1 MGTNNYDK
9 YQTVHVNS
17 ATAMCFSHAKMQMRV
32 SFSFFLPSFHFKL
45 GSLLNSVVSRCPSDG
60 DKENERG
67 LDIISIAMSL
77 LSMPLVRRSHSAG
90 SSHCTTFSTCKWQCH
105 QMLSFHQSS
114 RGGHEYTKGKAE
126 AGCLP
131 QLYLAQL
138 YRLSFLLWASTFCFH
153 PKGYSPEKP
162 PGSIKV
168 GHAYWTSQVDCKCK
182 LNVDTKCHLFFTS
195 LVLGGKDSRGQLFS
209 PFFIH
214 EHKDSSPYPNL
225 NPDSSAPPQLSL
237 GCSLCAPFFTP
248 AVRSY

>member
-1 MGTNNYDK
+1 
-9 YQTVHVNS
+9 
-17 ATAMCFSHAKMQMRV
+17 
-32 SFSFFLPSFHFKL
+32 
-45 GSLLNSVVSRCPSDG
+45 
-60 DKENERG
+60 
-67 LDIISIAMSL
+67 
-77 LSMPLVRRSHSAG
+77 
-90 SSHCTTFSTCKWQCH
+90 
-105 QMLSFHQSS
+105 MLSFHQSS

-153 PKGYSPEKP
+153 PKGYSPAKP

-209 PFFIH
+209 FF
-214 EHKDSSPYPNL
+214 SSMCTSLPLLTQYL
-225 NPDSSAPPQLSL
+225 NPDSSAPPIAPHHHPKPSPAFSLSATACVPLSLPQLSDHTSEL
-237 GCSLCAPFFTP
+237 AFWRLRLNPWINLCADSEFTNQWF
-248 AVRSY
+248 RWKW